1 MLDDIRKLLKE
12 YYGINKC
19 ELNSDIRKDFDLTS
33 FDIVGLICLIEEK
46 YNVEIDEDMYR
57 ELITVGDLINYLET
71 K

>member
-1 MLDDIRKLLKE
+1 MLDEIRKLLKE

-19 ELNSDIRKDFDLTS
+19 ELDSDIRKDFDLTS

-46 YNVEIDEDMYR
+46 FNVEIDEDMYR